1 MRAAALE
8 LCYLFGGRIEMR
20 AAVVVVVESG
30 NAELLRCIG
39 LAAAYLF
46 NPTAFLYVLSMPSLT
61 PHSKTFC
68 FIVSC
73 SYSYTPFLG
82 IW

>member
-8 LCYLFGGRIEMR
+8 LRYLFGGRIEMR

-30 NAELLRCIG
+30 DAELLRCIG
-39 LAAAYLF
+39 LAASYLF

-68 FIVSC
+68 FIVSFT
-73 SYSYTPFLG
+73 YADTPFLG